1 LNPARRVH
9 SLAPTYVV
17 CTLPGYAEFRGL
29 LYATAA
35 ILHGAAVDWI
45 STFPIPTGPSK
56 RIDST
61 ASLISTWLTKSS
73 VDKSLIKLGLHVS
86 ISGTLD
92 NAADNAR
99 ELACDTF
106 QMFTRNPRG
115 WKFSRLA
122 PQEVQEFRKKTRE
135 FGLSPV
141 VTHMPYLPNLSS
153 PKKAIYNKSVKSLTA
168 ELDRCGILGIP
179 YVVTHLGS
187 HLGKGADIGLE
198 NLHSA
203 INFALEQNQN
213 DVMLLLENTAGTK
226 NSMGSTFEEI
236 RRIVDGTD
244 DKRRIGICLDTAH
257 AFAAG
262 YDIRTTEGVNQ
273 TLKKFE
279 SILGLERLK
288 VIHLNDSKGEL
299 GCGRDRHEHIGLG
312 YIGEEGF
319 RALFKHEAAHN
330 LPFILETPIDDSR
343 DAEGDLRKARS
354 LIE

>member
-1 LNPARRVH
+1 MV
-9 SLAPTYVV
+9 
-17 CTLPGYAEFRGL
+17 
-29 LYATAA
+29 
-35 ILHGAAVDWI
+35 
-45 STFPIPTGPSK
+45 
-56 RIDST
+56 
-61 ASLISTWLTKSS
+61 
-73 VDKSLIKLGLHVS
+73 KLGLHVS

-92 NAADNAR
+92 NAPDNAR
-99 ELACDTF
+99 ELSCDTF

-122 PQEVQEFRKKTRE
+122 DQEVQEFRKKTRE
-135 FGLSPV
+135 FSLSPV
-141 VTHMPYLPNLSS
+141 VTHMPYLPNLAS

-187 HLGKGADIGLE
+187 HLGKGADIGLV
-198 NLHSA
+198 NLVSA
-203 INFALEQNQN
+203 INFALDQNNN

-236 RRIVDGTD
+236 RRIVDGVE
-244 DKRRIGICLDTAH
+244 DKQRVGICLDTAH
-257 AFAAG
+257 VFAAG
-262 YDIRTTEGVNQ
+262 YDIRTPDGVDQ
-273 TLKKFE
+273 TLMKFE
-279 SILGLERLK
+279 STLGLERLK

-319 RALFKHEAAHN
+319 KALFKHEATRA

-343 DAEGDLRKARS
+343 DAAGDMKKART
-354 LIE
+354 LNA

>member
-1 LNPARRVH
+1 LVEK
-9 SLAPTYVV
+9 
-17 CTLPGYAEFRGL
+17 TL
-29 LYATAA
+29 
-35 ILHGAAVDWI
+35 V
-45 STFPIPTGPSK
+45 
-56 RIDST
+56 
-61 ASLISTWLTKSS
+61 
-73 VDKSLIKLGLHVS
+73 KLGVHVS

-92 NAADNAR
+92 HAPDNAH
-99 ELACDTF
+99 ELECDTF

-115 WKFSRLA
+115 WKFSKMDD
-122 PQEVQEFRKKTRE
+122 QEVLAFREKTKE
-135 FGLSPV
+135 YGLSPV

-153 PKKAIYNKSVKSLTA
+153 PKKAIYNKSVKSLTM
-168 ELDRCGILGIP
+168 ELSRCGVLGIP

-187 HLGKGADIGLE
+187 HLGKGVDIGLS
-198 NLHSA
+198 NLIAA
-203 INFALEQNQN
+203 INFALDQSKN

-226 NSMGSTFEEI
+226 NSMGSTFEQI
-236 RRIVDGTD
+236 ARIIDGID

-262 YDIRTTEGVNQ
+262 YDIHTTDGVDD
-273 TLKKFE
+273 TLKKVE

-319 RALFKHEAAHN
+319 RALLRHKATRT

-343 DAEGDLRKARS
+343 GAEGDMKKARS
-354 LIE
+354 LAAES

>member
-1 LNPARRVH
+1 MV
-9 SLAPTYVV
+9 
-17 CTLPGYAEFRGL
+17 
-29 LYATAA
+29 
-35 ILHGAAVDWI
+35 
-45 STFPIPTGPSK
+45 
-56 RIDST
+56 
-61 ASLISTWLTKSS
+61 
-73 VDKSLIKLGLHVS
+73 KLGLHVS

-92 NAADNAR
+92 NAPDNAR
-99 ELACDTF
+99 ELSCDTF

-122 PQEVQEFRKKTRE
+122 DQEVQEFRRKTRE

-141 VTHMPYLPNLSS
+141 VTHMPYLPNLAS

-187 HLGKGADIGLE
+187 HLGKGADIGLV
-198 NLHSA
+198 NLVSA
-203 INFALEQNQN
+203 INFALDQNNN

-236 RRIVDGTD
+236 RRIVDGIE
-244 DKRRIGICLDTAH
+244 DKQRVGICLDTAH
-257 AFAAG
+257 VFAAG
-262 YDIRTTEGVNQ
+262 YDIRTPDGVDQ
-273 TLKKFE
+273 TLMKFE
-279 SILGLERLK
+279 STLGLERLK

-319 RALFKHEAAHN
+319 KALFKHEATRA

-343 DAEGDLRKARS
+343 DAAGDMKKART
-354 LIE
+354 LNA